1 MGRLSN
7 IPLIALVL
15 VIGYIFFSTFS
26 GQTGFAAASC
36 SGNAVLELSPQQV
49 QLNEPITAKVS
60 GLSNCLG
67 QKVILREGSDL
78 CNGQIVKSYI
88 CNRPDCNTKTI
99 FYKGHP
105 KTYSITACVDK
116 DNDGY
121 CNWGI
126 SDIGLNTSWRNLN
139 CPNSC
144 VNTPNLRKDCNDVD
158 VAIGPFDENFS
169 CKKIFC
175 NDSDNGVNNFLK
187 GFVYTNYNAQNPRT
201 RIYDSCMILTEL
213 WIGNF
218 SCSGNECWV
227 QDYYCQGGVRGPYGS
242 LYNCPNGCRNGAC
255 I

>member
-121 CNWGI
+121 LIEQGERSTFVLTVTSLPDFKVDSIKYSATPKDGYSFFPFVSVSNAGVAG
-126 SDIGLNTSWRNLN
+126 SIG
-139 CPNSC
+139 
-144 VNTPNLRKDCNDVD
+144 VD
-158 VAIGPFDENFS
+158 VKYEVL
-169 CKKIFC
+169 K
-175 NDSDNGVNNFLK
+175 NDSTYRLKTVYEKVFPDVALPAGKVVALNLPQMTLSKGDYIVKVSIDYLGYIVENNE
-187 GFVYTNYNAQNPRT
+187 QNN
-201 RIYDSCMILTEL
+201 ILQQNL
-213 WIGNF
+213 L
-218 SCSGNECWV
+218 
-227 QDYYCQGGVRGPYGS
+227 VR
-242 LYNCPNGCRNGAC
+242 
-255 I
+255 